1 MTPSRPYLVRAIYE
15 WLVDNQATPYLL
27 LDANATG
34 ARVPVQYVKDGKIVL
49 NIAPHAVKDLFVR
62 NDGLSFSARFNG
74 ASMTVEAP
82 MSAVLAIYARE
93 NGQGMFFDA
102 NEEFEVHGDAET
114 EPESSGISQAAPVL
128 ASVPAGRAEESA
140 DVAGDGDDRPR
151 PGGGRPS
158 LRVVK

>member
-27 LDANATG
+27 LDATAQG
-34 ARVPVQYVKDGKIVL
+34 VRVPLQFVKDGKIVL

-62 NDGLSFSARFNG
+62 NEGVSFSARFNG
-74 ASMTVEAP
+74 AAMMVEAP

-102 NEEFEVHGDAET
+102 NEEFE
-114 EPESSGISQAAPVL
+114 
-128 ASVPAGRAEESA
+128 SA
-140 DVAGDGDDRPR
+140 DDVAGKEEGAAGPALATVPVTRTEESEEDDRPR

>member
-1 MTPSRPYLVRAIYE
+1 
-15 WLVDNQATPYLL
+15 
-27 LDANATG
+27 
-34 ARVPVQYVKDGKIVL
+34 
-49 NIAPHAVKDLFVR
+49 
-62 NDGLSFSARFNG
+62 
-74 ASMTVEAP
+74 

-102 NEEFEVHGDAET
+102 NEEFEAQADVEDGV
-114 EPESSGISQAAPVL
+114 ESSVTTQAAPVL

>member
-15 WLVDNQATPYLL
+15 WLVDNQSTPYLL
-27 LDANATG
+27 LDAMANG
-34 ARVPVQYVKDGKIVL
+34 VRVPVQYVKDGKIVL
-49 NIAPHAVKDLFVR
+49 NIAPHAVKDLFVL
-62 NDGLSFSARFNG
+62 NDGISFSARFNG
-74 ASMTVEAP
+74 APMMVEAP

-102 NEEFEVHGDAET
+102 NEEFETQETVGEEAE
-114 EPESSGISQAAPVL
+114 SGVLSAGPSLAA
-128 ASVPAGRAEESA
+128 VPALEVEDGHEEDES
-140 DVAGDGDDRPR
+140 DRPR